1 MSKEKL
7 EECFKGYLEQ
17 ANNLGER
24 GFCQDTDDYREFE
37 KDAIDEMFGYMYECG
52 FSANKK
58 QAECYKQLQR
68 KTAEYEELKK
78 NNDFAD
84 VVLQRKLD
92 KLMNKNNRLEEELN
106 QIKLLLEGKNNQYN
120 AKQQECEEL
129 KKALAIKTG
138 KDYINEI
145 QDIQMKYECHQK
157 SLGMC
162 WWGKY
167 GKETECIGIR
177 ECHKKELE
185 VIKNLEHKL
194 QIATEALGLIL
205 NGYGN
210 DELDLENDYNPIRIA
225 DEALEQIGSEE

>member
-1 MSKEKL
+1 MTDKHFKLREDLSITFLGRKLFRIEATKDLKKHNVKAGDIGGYIEKEENLSGIACKENNTKL
-7 EECFKGYLEQ
+7 NFCK
-17 ANNLGER
+17 NNHN
-24 GFCQDTDDYREFE
+24 C
-37 KDAIDEMFGYMYECG
+37 
-52 FSANKK
+52 N
-58 QAECYKQLQR
+58 YKQLQR
-68 KTAEYEELKK
+68 KTA
-78 NNDFAD
+78 
-84 VVLQRKLD
+84 
-92 KLMNKNNRLEEELN
+92 
-106 QIKLLLEGKNNQYN
+106 
-120 AKQQECEEL
+120 ECEEL

-194 QIATEALGLIL
+194 HIATEALKSIL
-205 NGYGN
+205 DEADVLDEFISKEGYLCGFVN
-210 DELDLENDYNPIRIA
+210 IA
-225 DEALEQIGSEE
+225 QQALEQLGSEE

>member
-1 MSKEKL
+1 MTDKSIIIDGVDVSGCDFLCNGKFWCEAHKILVNTKKMLKGDGLIACNEKYN
-7 EECFKGYLEQ
+7 CY
-17 ANNLGER
+17 
-24 GFCQDTDDYREFE
+24 
-37 KDAIDEMFGYMYECG
+37 
-52 FSANKK
+52 
-58 QAECYKQLQR
+58 YKQLQR
-68 KTAEYEELKK
+68 KTA
-78 NNDFAD
+78 
-84 VVLQRKLD
+84 
-92 KLMNKNNRLEEELN
+92 
-106 QIKLLLEGKNNQYN
+106 
-120 AKQQECEEL
+120 ECEEL

-194 QIATEALGLIL
+194 QKATEALDLIL

-225 DEALEQIGSEE
+225 DEALEQLESEE

>member
-1 MSKEKL
+1 MTDKPIIIDGVDVTKCRFYKAGICILSYAFV
-7 EECFKGYLEQ
+7 EEGYNCIICEDCP
-17 ANNLGER
+17 NCN
-24 GFCQDTDDYREFE
+24 
-37 KDAIDEMFGYMYECG
+37 
-52 FSANKK
+52 
-58 QAECYKQLQR
+58 YKQLQR

-210 DELDLENDYNPIRIA
+210 DELDLENDHNPIRIA
-225 DEALEQIGSEE
+225 DEALEQIGEQNEAK

>member
-1 MSKEKL
+1 MTDKPIMIDGVDVNGCSYAILPKSQCPQKAMLYAKEVSCIACKENNTKL
-7 EECFKGYLEQ
+7 NFCK
-17 ANNLGER
+17 NNHN
-24 GFCQDTDDYREFE
+24 C
-37 KDAIDEMFGYMYECG
+37 
-52 FSANKK
+52 N
-58 QAECYKQLQR
+58 YKQLQR
-68 KTAEYEELKK
+68 KTA
-78 NNDFAD
+78 
-84 VVLQRKLD
+84 
-92 KLMNKNNRLEEELN
+92 
-106 QIKLLLEGKNNQYN
+106 
-120 AKQQECEEL
+120 ECEEL

-194 QIATEALGLIL
+194 HIATEALKSIL
-205 NGYGN
+205 DEADVLDEFISKEGYLCGFVN
-210 DELDLENDYNPIRIA
+210 IA
-225 DEALEQIGSEE
+225 QQALEQLGSEE

>member
-1 MSKEKL
+1 MTDKPIMIDGIKFTENFDIICQTCTRNNPCFQQCNQVYKEIIK
-7 EECFKGYLEQ
+7 YLF
-17 ANNLGER
+17 NN
-24 GFCQDTDDYREFE
+24 
-37 KDAIDEMFGYMYECG
+37 
-52 FSANKK
+52 
-58 QAECYKQLQR
+58 LQR
-68 KTAEYEELKK
+68 KTAELDKIEEVIAPYQEPLE
-78 NNDFAD
+78 AD
-84 VVLQRKLD
+84 AFSLSGAIKSILQRKT
-92 KLMNKNNRLEEELN
+92 
-106 QIKLLLEGKNNQYN
+106 
-120 AKQQECEEL
+120 AECEEL
-129 KKALAIKTG
+129 KKALAIKTD

-194 QIATEALGLIL
+194 QKATEALDLIL

-225 DEALEQIGSEE
+225 DEALEQLESEEK

>member
-1 MSKEKL
+1 MTDKYFKLREDLSLTFLGRKLFRIEATKDLKKHNVKAGDIGGYIEKEENLSGNAWVCGNAKVYGNAEVWGNACKENNTKL
-7 EECFKGYLEQ
+7 NFCK
-17 ANNLGER
+17 NNHN
-24 GFCQDTDDYREFE
+24 C
-37 KDAIDEMFGYMYECG
+37 
-52 FSANKK
+52 N
-58 QAECYKQLQR
+58 YKQLQR
-68 KTAEYEELKK
+68 KTA
-78 NNDFAD
+78 
-84 VVLQRKLD
+84 
-92 KLMNKNNRLEEELN
+92 
-106 QIKLLLEGKNNQYN
+106 
-120 AKQQECEEL
+120 ECEEL

-194 QIATEALGLIL
+194 HIATEALKSIL
-205 NGYGN
+205 DEADVLDEFISKEGYLCGFVN
-210 DELDLENDYNPIRIA
+210 IA
-225 DEALEQIGSEE
+225 QQALEQLGSEE

>member
-24 GFCQDTDDYREFE
+24 GFCQDTDDYQEFL
-37 KDAIDEMFGYMYECG
+37 KDAIDELFGYMYECG

-68 KTAEYEELKK
+68 KTA
-78 NNDFAD
+78 
-84 VVLQRKLD
+84 
-92 KLMNKNNRLEEELN
+92 
-106 QIKLLLEGKNNQYN
+106 
-120 AKQQECEEL
+120 ECEEL

-225 DEALEQIGSEE
+225 DEALEQLESEE